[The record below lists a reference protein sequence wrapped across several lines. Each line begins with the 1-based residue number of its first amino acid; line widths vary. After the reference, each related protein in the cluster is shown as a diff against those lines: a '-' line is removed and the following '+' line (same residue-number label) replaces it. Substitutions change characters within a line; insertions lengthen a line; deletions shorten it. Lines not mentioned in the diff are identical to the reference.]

1 VLEHHDQR
9 LGEDRLVE
17 IEDVLDN
24 VVSERILNQNISIVR
39 DLSNEPSLLITR
51 SVVNATLQ
59 DTATMTVGSD
69 INAVGAN
76 SIKDELSINGG
87 QLVEA
92 LLDDVVAVQILDEL
106 DNSVAKSID
115 DGLNLTRGGDELDH
129 LLQSSGAVLV
139 ESDTDE
145 IMRGI
150 LDQDSTLLIIAILE
164 QLLAEVVSEGIGHQL
179 DDMLIGLK
187 PDHMNLLRVT
197 VLELLLQVAASMLIL
212 AESIDLTTELLKL
225 HVGEPVH
232 GYRSVSKDRSV
243 QSSKLTFSII
253 LTTLLDNTS
262 LTVTKRRWC
271 LRVHATIVCVRVVLR
286 IDRLS
291 ELHILHTH
299 RQHVDVIAVVI
310 ARNWVWLLCG
320 RRCDR

>member
-1 VLEHHDQR
+1 LLGELGNSVLEHHDQR

-92 LLDDVVAVQILDEL
+92 FLDDVVAVQILDEL

-115 DGLNLTRGGDELDH
+115 DGLDLTRGGDELDH

-145 IMRGI
+145 IMRGV

-212 AESIDLTTELLKL
+212 AESIDFTTELLKL

-232 GYRSVSKDRSV
+232 G
-243 QSSKLTFSII
+243 
-253 LTTLLDNTS
+253 
-262 LTVTKRRWC
+262 
-271 LRVHATIVCVRVVLR
+271 
-286 IDRLS
+286 
-291 ELHILHTH
+291 
-299 RQHVDVIAVVI
+299 
-310 ARNWVWLLCG
+310 
-320 RRCDR
+320 